1 MARAGD
7 VIENTATGERVRFE
21 ETATESGGERLR
33 FEMVFAPQ
41 GFVAQEHLHPSQ
53 EERHEV
59 ISGTLGIV
67 IDGTERLLG
76 PGDSLVVPAGTPHRL
91 VEHGTVQARFELRP
105 ALRQEVLLET
115 FAGLARDGKLSGLPS
130 LLQLAVIAREFAP
143 EGQAVKPPAAIQRA
157 LFGPLA
163 AIGRRRGYRPW
174 YEAYSGPGVERL
186 PIRRDGGATA
196 GAGYVFV
203 DEWDVEAPIEAVF
216 DAVADAR
223 TYPAWWRPVYIDV
236 ESDGPPAVGAVTRQH
251 FKGRLPY
258 HLRTTSTVVSMQ
270 RPTSIE
276 GTVQGDLSG
285 RGVWMLSERGAATHV
300 RFDWRVNADRPL
312 LRVLTPLLRPLF
324 AWNHNWAIAR
334 AIEGLGPYARRQAAA
349 GTAPI
354 GVTGRAHPPSASPRC
369 GRR

>member
-7 VIENTATGERVRFE
+7 VIDNPATGERVTFE

-59 ISGTLGIV
+59 IAGTLGVV

-91 VEHGTVQARFELRP
+91 VEHGTVHARFELTP

-115 FAGLARDGKLSGLPS
+115 FAGLARDGKLGRRGLPS
-130 LLQLAVIAREFAP
+130 LLQLAVIAREFEP
-143 EGQAVKPPAAIQRA
+143 EGRAAKPPRAIQRA
-157 LFGPLA
+157 LLAPLA

-174 YEAYSGPGVERL
+174 YEAYSGNGVQRL
-186 PIRRDGGATA
+186 AIRRD

-203 DEWDVEAPIEAVF
+203 DEWDVAAPIEAVF

-258 HLRTTSTVVSMQ
+258 HLRTTSTVVRMR

-276 GTVQGDLSG
+276 GTVRGDLSG
-285 RGVWMLSERGAATHV
+285 RGVWTLSERGASTHV

-324 AWNHNWAIAR
+324 RWNHNWAIAR
-334 AIEGLGPYARRQAAA
+334 AIEGLEPYAQQQATAAA
-349 GTAPI
+349 PPAVSDTARS
-354 GVTGRAHPPSASPRC
+354 TSASPRSA
-369 GRR
+369 RR

>member
-7 VIENTATGERVRFE
+7 VIENPATGERVTFE

-59 ISGTLGIV
+59 ISGTLGVI

-91 VEHGTVQARFELRP
+91 VEYGSVRARFELQP
-105 ALRQEVLLET
+105 ALREVVLVVR
-115 FAGLARDGKLSGLPS
+115 FAGLARDGKLGRRGLPS

-143 EGQAVKPPAAIQRA
+143 EGHAVKPPAPIQRA
-157 LFGPLA
+157 LLGPLA

-174 YEAYSGPGVERL
+174 YEAYSGPDVARL
-186 PIRRDGGATA
+186 PLRRDGETST
-196 GAGYVFV
+196 GYVFV

-216 DAVADAR
+216 DAIADMR

-236 ESDGPPAVGAVTRQH
+236 EADGPTAVGAVTRQH

-258 HLRTTSTVVSMQ
+258 HLRTTSTVVRMQ

-285 RGVWMLSERGAATHV
+285 RGVWTLSERGATTHV

-312 LRVLTPLLRPLF
+312 LRMLTPLLRPLF

-334 AIEGLGPYARRQAAA
+334 AIEGLEPYAQRQAAA
-349 GTAPI
+349 GAPDHAPI
-354 GVTGRAHPPSASPRC
+354 IARTDGAAV
-369 GRR
+369 

>member
-7 VIENTATGERVRFE
+7 VIENPATGERVTFL
-21 ETATESGGERLR
+21 ETAAESGGERLR
-33 FEMVFAPQ
+33 FEMVFEPQ
-41 GFVAQEHLHPSQ
+41 GFMAQEHLHPSQ

-59 ISGTLGIV
+59 ISGALGVV
-67 IDGTERLLG
+67 IDGDEQVLG
-76 PGDSLVVPAGTPHRL
+76 PGDVLVVPAGTPHRL
-91 VEHGTVQARFELRP
+91 VEYGTVQARFELRP

-115 FAGLARDGKLSGLPS
+115 FAGLARDGKLGRRGFPS
-130 LLQLAVIAREFAP
+130 LLQLAVIAREFVP
-143 EGQAVKPPAAIQRA
+143 EGYAAKPPAAIQRA
-157 LFGPLA
+157 LLGPLA

-174 YEAYSGPGVERL
+174 YEAYSGPGA
-186 PIRRDGGATA
+186 GGVPTQGADEAA

-203 DEWDVEAPIEAVF
+203 DEWDVDAPIEAVF

-236 ESDGPPAVGAVTRQH
+236 EASGPPAAGAVTRQH

-258 HLRTTSTVVSMQ
+258 HLRTTSTVVRMQ

-276 GTVQGDLSG
+276 GVVHGDLSG
-285 RGVWMLSERGAATHV
+285 RGVWTLSERGPKTHV

-324 AWNHNWAIAR
+324 RWNHAWAIAR
-334 AIEGLGPYARRQAAA
+334 AIEGLEPYARRRAAR
-349 GTAPI
+349 GMEPT
-354 GVTGRAHPPSASPRC
+354 VNGRASEPSASPGSGYR
-369 GRR
+369 

>member
-7 VIENTATGERVRFE
+7 VIENPATGERVTFE

-59 ISGTLGIV
+59 VSGTLGVV
-67 IDGTERLLG
+67 IDGSERLLG
-76 PGDSLVVPAGTPHRL
+76 PGDSLVVPAGIPHRL
-91 VEHGTVQARFELRP
+91 VEHGTVHARFELRP

-115 FAGLARDGKLSGLPS
+115 FAGLARDGRLGRRGLPS

-143 EGQAVKPPAAIQRA
+143 EGRAVKPPAAIQRA
-157 LFGPLA
+157 LLAPLA

-174 YEAYSGPGVERL
+174 YEAYSGPGAGL
-186 PIRRDGGATA
+186 PARPRDGED
-196 GAGYVFV
+196 AGYVFV

-223 TYPAWWRPVYIDV
+223 TYPAWWRPVYIGV
-236 ESDGPPAVGAVTRQH
+236 EADGPPAVGAVTRQH

-258 HLRTTSTVVSMQ
+258 HLRTTATVVRMQ

-276 GTVQGDLSG
+276 GTVEGDLSG
-285 RGVWMLSERGAATHV
+285 RGVWTLTERGATTHV
-300 RFDWRVNADRPL
+300 RFDWRVDADRPL
-312 LRVLTPLLRPLF
+312 LRVLTPLLRPLLR
-324 AWNHNWAIAR
+324 WNHGWAIAR
-334 AIEGLGPYARRQAAA
+334 AVEGLEPYARRRANASDERLTA
-349 GTAPI
+349 G
-354 GVTGRAHPPSASPRC
+354 V
-369 GRR
+369 